1 MIIGLTGRNAAGKGT
16 AAEYLVELG
25 FEYHSLSDAI
35 RDVLSARGQAPTR
48 ERMIA
53 AGRELREAG
62 GPGALARQIL
72 SKLTSNGRYVVD
84 SFRNPGE
91 VEVFRE
97 CGRKFALLEV
107 RADELVRFD
116 RLRARGRV
124 GDASSIEEFR
134 EHERAELTGN
144 AVGQQLLATAALSD
158 VHVNN
163 DTDLHA
169 LQKDLDQIVAAL
181 SR

>member
-35 RDVLSARGQAPTR
+35 RDVLAERGQPPTR
-48 ERMIA
+48 ELMIA

-72 SKLTSNGRYVVD
+72 AKLQPGQHYVVD

-91 VEVFRE
+91 VEVFRDS
-97 CGRKFALLEV
+97 GRRFALLEV
-107 RADELVRFD
+107 QADELVRFE
-116 RLRARGRV
+116 RLQARGRV
-124 GDASSIEEFR
+124 GDANTIEEFR
-134 EHERAELTGN
+134 AHERAELTGN
-144 AVGQQLLATAALSD
+144 AVGQQLLATAELANIRVANDGEIEALREGI
-158 VHVNN
+158 
-163 DTDLHA
+163 DLI
-169 LQKDLDQIVAAL
+169 LKTLGV
-181 SR
+181 